1 MTRPSTVTI
10 VLAEPLAVVRAG
22 LAALLAAERDF
33 AVVGHGGEAISVE
46 RLVSRLRPDVLILE
60 PRLQGQPIEDLL
72 SSVLAGRADTRVL
85 LLADP
90 SDLPLAASLLDKG
103 AAGCFLKGDR
113 PEELLR
119 GVRAVVEGELAASG
133 AVARYLLK
141 RSTSRKLPPPLDALT
156 EREHEVYDLLS
167 TGLSNKEIAQT
178 LYLSVRTVEVHLRS
192 VYAKLGVRSRLEA
205 VTKIREST

>member
-1 MTRPSTVTI
+1 MARAATVTI

-46 RLVSRLRPDVLILE
+46 RLVARLRPDVLILE

-72 SSVLAGRADTRVL
+72 SSVLAGRTGTRVL

-119 GVRAVVEGELAASG
+119 GIRTVIEGELAVSG

-141 RSTSRKLPPPLDALT
+141 RSTSRKLPLPLDALT
-156 EREHEVYDLLS
+156 EREREVYDLLS
-167 TGLSNKEIAQT
+167 NVNSGLFLLEIGEAF
-178 LYLSVRTVEVHLRS
+178 LPNWLPAFRPPANVR
-192 VYAKLGVRSRLEA
+192 
-205 VTKIREST
+205 